1 MFSNKLLQGGNQAG
15 HGGAVCTTVSLQ
27 RHEARCVA
35 THSFPGGQITAQ
47 ALIILDSSAPY
58 AAAITGGSGK
68 YQGADGEVVVRP
80 VSGTRGILT
89 FHLQD

>member
-1 MFSNKLLQGGNQAG
+1 MFSNELQGGNQVG

-35 THSFPGGQITAQ
+35 TYSFPGRQIT
-47 ALIILDSSAPY
+47 ALIILDSRAPY
-58 AAAITGGSGK
+58 VVAITGGSGK

-89 FHLQD
+89 FHLQDW